1 MDTQNV
7 SAQLYL
13 KQLPSDPQSGSFNCG
28 DAYPN
33 LSTCVNNV
41 ATDAQIENA
50 FQDQLDL
57 SLIYKSPE
65 IFNKVKSQYM
75 DKTMEAENTPVST
88 IKSQPIPPSVPLKK
102 RVGSTDFLRA
112 YTREGFTNSPSA
124 YIREGFGY
132 TSNCM
137 LMVVLALVAVIVA
150 IYLFNKKIL
159 F

>member
-13 KQLPSDPQSGSFNCG
+13 KQLPADRLSGSFNCS

-41 ATDAQIENA
+41 AADAQIETA
-50 FQDQLDL
+50 FQEQLDL

-65 IFNKVKSQYM
+65 IFNKIKTQFM

-88 IKSQPIPPSVPLKK
+88 LKPEPIPPSVPLNK
-102 RVGSTDFLRA
+102 RVGSTDFLRV
-112 YTREGFTNSPSA
+112 YTK
-124 YIREGFGY
+124 EGFGY

-137 LMVVLALVAVIVA
+137 LMVVLALVALIVA
-150 IYLFNKKIL
+150 IYFFNKKI
-159 F
+159 

>member
-13 KQLPSDPQSGSFNCG
+13 KQLPADRLSGSFNCRN
-28 DAYPN
+28 DTYPN
-33 LSTCVNNV
+33 LSTCADNV
-41 ATDAQIENA
+41 KTDAQIENA

-65 IFNKVKSQYM
+65 IFNKVKTQFM
-75 DKTMEAENTPVST
+75 DKTMEAENTPVNT
-88 IKSQPIPPSVPLKK
+88 IKTQPIPPSIPLNKK
-102 RVGSTDFLRA
+102 VSSTDFLRE
-112 YTREGFTNSPSA
+112 YTK
-124 YIREGFGY
+124 EGFGY

-137 LMVVLALVAVIVA
+137 LMVVLSIVAVIAA
-150 IYLFNKKIL
+150 IYFFNKRML

>member
-13 KQLPSDPQSGSFNCG
+13 KQLPADRQAGSFNCD

-33 LSTCVNNV
+33 LSTCVDNV

-65 IFNKVKSQYM
+65 IFNKVKEEFM
-75 DKTMEAENTPVST
+75 EKTMEAENTPVSEV
-88 IKSQPIPPSVPLKK
+88 KSIPDPPSIPLNKK
-102 RVGSTDFLRA
+102 VSSTDFL
-112 YTREGFTNSPSA
+112 YGFVK
-124 YIREGFGY
+124 EGFGK
-132 TSNCM
+132 TTVSVA
-137 LMVVLALVAVIVA
+137 LVVLILLVLTGIV
-150 IYLFNKKIL
+150 YYFNKLI
-159 F
+159 